1 MLESIPG
8 LHHISLTPDK
18 LLAPDEVIVIV
29 DDDASIREPLR
40 VFLETHDLAVVEA
53 ENGEQLRQL
62 FNSVN
67 VALVLLDIGLPD
79 IDGLTLLPEI
89 VNEHPGVAIVM
100 LTGTADL
107 EVALNCI
114 RKGADDY
121 LTKPVQFHEILLVVR
136 KVLERRSLMAENLK
150 YQEDL
155 EKAHFRIQLLHQ
167 LSLKMNSVYLSTVE
181 LDEIL
186 QAILVGITAEEGL
199 RFNRAFLAIFE
210 EEGKVLQGKLAI
222 GSECRDEAARIW
234 TELREKK
241 LDFLEIVNSIKKS
254 CLNGD
259 TKVTQLIKSLQVPV
273 TDSDHILIRS
283 ALERR
288 SILVENGKADVPV
301 AEDLIELLSEDTF
314 VVVPLFSPSKSL
326 GVIIADHFV
335 THDPLSKDHIKSL
348 EIFANQAS
356 LAIEHS
362 RLYMEMEDKIGDLE
376 NVTQELE
383 KNKDL
388 LVESASYSALGE
400 MSAQL
405 VHVLRNPITSIGGA
419 ARILAKKTKD
429 EKSLEFVNMIVN
441 ETTRLESTLKDLFD
455 FVRHMNVDKKCE
467 PLYPLIRKTLLLL
480 QPSLVRNSIHVDLD
494 ITEPDPILEMDEQL
508 MRKMMVHLTRN
519 AIDAMPDGGNLTITV
534 NQQQKGWVT
543 ISFADTGVGIAEA
556 IQQRATD
563 PFFTTKTYGTGLGLT
578 LVEKIVAIHGG
589 NFSLN
594 QKPDGG
600 MEARVSLPEKMVCSF
615 GI

>member
-1 MLESIPG
+1 MLEANPD
-8 LHHISLTPDK
+8 LHHIALTPDK
-18 LLAPDEVIVIV
+18 LLVQDEVIVIV
-29 DDDASIREPLR
+29 DDDAFIREPLR
-40 VFLETHDLAVVEA
+40 IFLESHDFAVVEA
-53 ENGEQLRQL
+53 EDGEQFKKLL
-62 FNSVN
+62 GSVN
-67 VALVLLDIGLPD
+67 IALVLLDIGLPD
-79 IDGLTLLPEI
+79 TDGLSLLPEI
-89 VNEHPGVAIVM
+89 VNEHPGISIIM
-100 LTGTADL
+100 LTGMADL
-107 EVALNCI
+107 EVALDCI

-121 LTKPVQFHEILLVVR
+121 LSKPVQFDEILLTVR
-136 KVLERRSLMAENLK
+136 RILERRRLIFENLK

-186 QAILVGITAEEGL
+186 HAILVGITAEEGL
-199 RFNRAFLAIFE
+199 RFNRAFLAIFD
-210 EEGKVLQGKLAI
+210 EEGGLLQGKLAI
-222 GSECRDEAARIW
+222 GSECREDAGRIW
-234 TELREKK
+234 EELREKK
-241 LDFLEIVNSIKKS
+241 LDFLEIVQNIKKN

-259 TKVTQLIKSLQVPV
+259 TKVTRLIKNLQVPIS
-273 TDSDHILIRS
+273 DSEHILIRS

-288 SILVENGKADVPV
+288 SIFVENGRADVPV
-301 AEDLIELLSEDTF
+301 SRELIELLNEDTF

-335 THDPLSKDHIKSL
+335 THEPIDIDYVQSL

-362 RLYMEMEDKIGDLE
+362 RLYMEMEDKIVDLE

-419 ARILAKKTKD
+419 ARILAKKITD
-429 EKSLEFVNMIVN
+429 EKCLEFVNMIVN
-441 ETTRLESTLKDLFD
+441 ETTRLEYTLKDLFD
-455 FVRHMNVDKKCE
+455 FVRQMQVDKRCE
-467 PLYPLIRKTLLLL
+467 PLYPLIRKTILLLK
-480 QPSLVRNSIHVDLD
+480 PSLDRHSIHVDLD
-494 ITEPDPILEMDEQL
+494 VPELEPVLKMDEQL
-508 MRKMMVHLTRN
+508 MRKMMIHLSRN
-519 AIDAMPDGGNLTITV
+519 AIDAMPEGGTLAIV
-534 NQQQKGWVT
+534 VRRQKGSVI
-543 ISFADTGVGIAEA
+543 ISFADTGMGIAEA
-556 IQQRATD
+556 IQKRATD

-578 LVEKIVAIHGG
+578 LVEKIVAIHNGS
-589 NFSLN
+589 FSLN
-594 QKPDGG
+594 QKLDGG
-600 MEARVSLPEKMVCSF
+600 MEACVSLPEKMECSF

>member
-8 LHHISLTPDK
+8 LNHISLTSDK
-18 LLAPDEVIVIV
+18 LLAQDEVIVIV
-29 DDDASIREPLR
+29 DDDPFIREPLR
-40 VFLETHDLAVVEA
+40 IFLESHDLAVVEA
-53 ENGEQLRQL
+53 GDGEQLRKL
-62 FNSVN
+62 LGSVN
-67 VALVLLDIGLPD
+67 IALVLLDIGLPD
-79 IDGLTLLPEI
+79 TDGLSLLPEI
-89 VNEHPGVAIVM
+89 VNAYPGAAIVM
-100 LTGTADL
+100 LTGMADL
-107 EVALNCI
+107 EVALECM

-121 LTKPVQFHEILLVVR
+121 LSKPVQFDEILLTVR
-136 KVLERRSLMAENLK
+136 KVLERRRLIAENLK

-186 QAILVGITAEEGL
+186 HAILVGITADEGL
-199 RFNRAFLAIFE
+199 RFNRAFLAIFDE
-210 EEGKVLQGKLAI
+210 AGGLLQGKLAI
-222 GSECRDEAARIW
+222 GSECREEAGRIW
-234 TELREKK
+234 EELREKK
-241 LDFLEIVNSIKKS
+241 LDFLEIVQNIKKS

-259 TKVTQLIKSLQVPV
+259 SKVTRLIKGLQVPV
-273 TDSDHILIRS
+273 SESQHILIRS

-288 SILVENGKADVPV
+288 TILVENGQADVPV
-301 AEDLIELLSEDTF
+301 SRELIEMLKEDTF

-335 THDPLSKDHIKSL
+335 TREPINMDYVHSL
-348 EIFANQAS
+348 EMFANQAS

-362 RLYMEMEDKIGDLE
+362 RLYMEMESKIVDLE
-376 NVTQELE
+376 NVTHELE

-419 ARILAKKTKD
+419 ARILTKKITD
-429 EKSLEFVNMIVN
+429 EKCLEFVNMIVN
-441 ETTRLESTLKDLFD
+441 ETARLEYTLKDLFD
-455 FVRHMNVDKKCE
+455 FVRQMKVDKKCE
-467 PLYPLIRKTLLLL
+467 PLYPLIRKTILLLK
-480 QPSLVRNSIHVDLD
+480 PSLARHSIHVDLD
-494 ITEPDPILEMDEQL
+494 VPEPDPILEMDEQL
-508 MRKMMVHLTRN
+508 IRKMMIHLSRN
-519 AIDAMPDGGNLTITV
+519 AIDAMPEGGTLTIV
-534 NQQQKGWVT
+534 VRREKGSVI
-543 ISFADTGVGIAEA
+543 ISLADTGMGIAEA
-556 IQQRATD
+556 IQKRATD

-578 LVEKIVAIHGG
+578 LVEKIVAIHNGS
-589 NFSLN
+589 FSLN

-600 MEARVSLPEKMVCSF
+600 MEACISLPEKMVCSF

>member
-1 MLESIPG
+1 
-8 LHHISLTPDK
+8 
-18 LLAPDEVIVIV
+18 
-29 DDDASIREPLR
+29 
-40 VFLETHDLAVVEA
+40 
-53 ENGEQLRQL
+53 
-62 FNSVN
+62 
-67 VALVLLDIGLPD
+67 VALD
-79 IDGLTLLPEI
+79 
-89 VNEHPGVAIVM
+89 
-100 LTGTADL
+100 
-107 EVALNCI
+107 CI

-121 LTKPVQFHEILLVVR
+121 LSKPVRFDEILLVVR
-136 KVLERRSLMAENLK
+136 KVLERRRLITENLK

-155 EKAHFRIQLLHQ
+155 ENAHFRIHLLHQ

-210 EEGKVLQGKLAI
+210 DEGRVLQGRLAI
-222 GSECRDEAARIW
+222 GSECREEAARVW
-234 TELREKK
+234 AELRERK
-241 LDFLEIVNSIKKS
+241 LDFLEIVQNIKKS

-259 TKVTQLIKSLQVPV
+259 TKVTRLIKSLRVPI
-273 TDSDHILIRS
+273 TDSEHILIRS
-283 ALERR
+283 AGERR
-288 SILVENGKADVPV
+288 SFLVENGRADVPV
-301 AEDLIELLSEDTF
+301 APELIELLNEDAF

-335 THDPLSKDHIKSL
+335 TNEIITREHVKSL

-362 RLYMEMEDKIGDLE
+362 RLYMEMEDKIGELE
-376 NVTQELE
+376 NVTHELE

-388 LVESASYSALGE
+388 LVESANYSALGE

-419 ARILAKKTKD
+419 ARILAKKITD
-429 EKSLEFVNMIVN
+429 EKTLEFVNMIVN
-441 ETTRLESTLKDLFD
+441 ETTRLEFTLKDLFD
-455 FVRHMNVDKKCE
+455 FVRQMKVDKKCE

-480 QPSLVRNSIHVDLD
+480 QPTLVRHSIQVDLD
-494 ITEPDPILEMDEQL
+494 VTEPDPVLEMDEQL
-508 MRKMMVHLTRN
+508 VRKMMIHLTRN
-519 AIDAMPDGGNLTITV
+519 AIDAMPEGGNLTITV
-534 NQQQKGWVT
+534 RQQNGWVV
-543 ISFADTGVGIAEA
+543 ILFADTGVGIAEA
-556 IQQRATD
+556 IQKRATD

-589 NFSLN
+589 RFSLN

-600 MEARVSLPEKMVCSF
+600 MEARVSLPKKTVCSF

>member
-18 LLAPDEVIVIV
+18 LLAQNEVIVIV
-29 DDDASIREPLR
+29 DDDAAIREPLK
-40 VFLETHDLAVVEA
+40 VFLESNDLAVAEA
-53 ENGEQLRQL
+53 GSGSQLRSL
-62 FNSVN
+62 FATHNI
-67 VALVLLDIGLPD
+67 ALVLLDIGLPD
-79 IDGLTLLPEI
+79 INGMDLLPEI
-89 VNEHPGVAIVM
+89 VNDHPGVAIVM
-100 LTGTADL
+100 LTGMADL
-107 EVALNCI
+107 EVALECI
-114 RKGADDY
+114 RNGADDY
-121 LTKPVQFHEILLVVR
+121 LSKPVQFQEILLVVR
-136 KVLERRSLMAENLK
+136 KVLERRRLIAENLR
-150 YQEDL
+150 YQQDL

-181 LDEIL
+181 LGEIL

-199 RFNRAFLAIFE
+199 RFNRAFLAIFNDD
-210 EEGKVLQGKLAI
+210 GTILQGRLAI
-222 GSECRDEAARIW
+222 GAECREEASRIW
-234 TELREKK
+234 AELREKK
-241 LDFLEIVNSIKKS
+241 LDFLEIVQNIKKS

-259 TKVTQLIKSLQVPV
+259 TRVTQLIKKLQVPV
-273 TDSDHILIRS
+273 TDTEHILVKA

-288 SILVENGKADVPV
+288 SILVHDGRAEVPV
-301 AEDLIELLSEDTF
+301 AMELIELLNEDTF

-335 THDPLSKDHIKSL
+335 TNEPITGDHIRSL

-362 RLYMEMEDKIGDLE
+362 RLYMEMENKIAELE
-376 NVTQELE
+376 NVTHELE

-388 LVESASYSALGE
+388 LVESASYSALGQ

-419 ARILAKKTKD
+419 ARILAKKVTDK
-429 EKSLEFVNMIVN
+429 KSLEFVNMIVD

-455 FVRHMNVDKKCE
+455 FVRQMKVEKKCE

-480 QPSLVRNSIHVDLD
+480 QPTLVRNSIQVEL
-494 ITEPDPILEMDEQL
+494 EFPDPEPMLEMDEQL
-508 MRKMMVHLTRN
+508 IRKMMIHLTRN
-519 AIDAMPDGGNLTITV
+519 AIDAMPEGGNLTISVHQENDWV
-534 NQQQKGWVT
+534 NICFV
-543 ISFADTGVGIAEA
+543 DTGVGIAEA
-556 IQQRATD
+556 IQARATD

-578 LVEKIVAIHGG
+578 LVEKIVEIHGG
-589 NFSLN
+589 RFTLN
-594 QKPDGG
+594 RKPGGG
-600 MEARVSLPEKMVCSF
+600 MEARVSLPKRIMCSF

>member
-1 MLESIPG
+1 MLESVPG

-18 LLAPDEVIVIV
+18 LLGPGEVIAIV
-29 DDDASIREPLR
+29 DDDAAIREPLR
-40 VFLETHDLAVVEA
+40 IFLETHDLAVAEA
-53 ENGEQLRQL
+53 ANAGQLREL
-62 FNSVN
+62 FGSANI
-67 VALVLLDIGLPD
+67 ALVLLDIGLPD
-79 IDGLTLLPEI
+79 TDGLTLLPEI
-89 VNEHPGVAIVM
+89 VNQHPGVAIVM
-100 LTGTADL
+100 LTGMADL
-107 EVALNCI
+107 EVALDCI

-121 LTKPVQFHEILLVVR
+121 LSKPVQFHEILLVVR
-136 KVLERRSLMAENLK
+136 KVLERRRLIAENLK
-150 YQEDL
+150 YQQDL

-181 LDEIL
+181 LDETL

-210 EEGKVLQGKLAI
+210 GDGTVLQGKLAI
-222 GSECRDEAARIW
+222 GSECREEAARIW
-234 TELREKK
+234 AELREQQ
-241 LDFLEIVNSIKKS
+241 LDFLTIVQNIKKS

-259 TKVTQLIKSLQVPV
+259 TKVTQLIKKLQVPIA
-273 TDSDHILIRS
+273 DSEHILIKAAR
-283 ALERR
+283 ERR
-288 SILVENGKADVPV
+288 SILVQHGQAEVTVPR
-301 AEDLIELLSEDTF
+301 ELIELLGEDDF

-335 THDPLSKDHIKSL
+335 TREPITKDHVRSL

-362 RLYMEMEDKIGDLE
+362 RLYTEMEEKIADLE

-388 LVESASYSALGE
+388 LVESASYSALGQ

-419 ARILAKKTKD
+419 ARILAKKITD
-429 EKSLEFVNMIVN
+429 EKNLEFVNMIVN
-441 ETTRLESTLKDLFD
+441 ETARLESTLKDLFD
-455 FVRHMNVDKKCE
+455 FVRQMKVEKRCE

-480 QPSLVRNSIHVDLD
+480 QPSLVRNSIQVDLELP
-494 ITEPDPILEMDEQL
+494 EPDPVLEMDEQL
-508 MRKMMVHLTRN
+508 VRKMMIHLTRN
-519 AIDAMPDGGNLTITV
+519 AIDAMPDGGNLTISVHQENDWIVIT
-534 NQQQKGWVT
+534 
-543 ISFADTGVGIAEA
+543 FADTGVGIAAA
-556 IQQRATD
+556 IQKRATD

-578 LVEKIVAIHGG
+578 LVEKIVNIHGG
-589 NFSLN
+589 NFALH

-600 MEARVSLPEKMVCSF
+600 MAARVSLPKKMVCSF

>member
-1 MLESIPG
+1 MLESVPG
-8 LHHISLTPDK
+8 LNHISLTPDK
-18 LLAPDEVIVIV
+18 LLAGDEVIVIV
-29 DDDASIREPLR
+29 DDDGAIREPLR
-40 VFLETHDLAVVEA
+40 FFLETQKFAVVEA
-53 ENGEQLRQL
+53 ENAEQLRKL
-62 FNSVN
+62 FGSVN
-67 VALVLLDIGLPD
+67 IALVLLDIGLPD
-79 IDGLTLLPEI
+79 TDGLTLLPEI
-89 VNEHPGVAIVM
+89 VNDHPGVGIVM

-107 EVALNCI
+107 EVALDCM

-121 LTKPVQFHEILLVVR
+121 LSKPVLFDEILMVVR
-136 KVLERRSLMAENLK
+136 KVLERRRLLAENFK

-186 QAILVGITAEEGL
+186 QAILVGITADEGL

-210 EEGKVLQGKLAI
+210 DEDSVLQGKLAI
-222 GSECRDEAARIW
+222 GSECREEAGRIW
-234 TELREKK
+234 AELRDKK
-241 LDFLEIVNSIKKS
+241 LDFLEIVQNIKKS

-259 TKVTQLIKSLQVPV
+259 TKVTRLIKSLWVPV
-273 TDSDHILIRS
+273 MDSEHILIKS

-288 SILVENGKADVPV
+288 SILVKNGQAAVPV
-301 AEDLIELLSEDTF
+301 AGELIDLLGEDTF
-314 VVVPLFSPSKSL
+314 VVVPLFSPSRSL

-335 THDPLSKDHIKSL
+335 TREPITKDHVRSL

-376 NVTQELE
+376 GVTHELE

-388 LVESASYSALGE
+388 LVESASYSALGQ

-419 ARILAKKTKD
+419 ARILAKKIHD

-455 FVRHMNVDKKCE
+455 FVRQMKVDKKCE
-467 PLYPLIRKTLLLL
+467 PLYPLIKKTLLIL
-480 QPSLVRNSIHVDLD
+480 QPALVRNSIQVDLD
-494 ITEPDPILEMDEQL
+494 IPDPDPALELDEQL
-508 MRKMMVHLTRN
+508 VRKMMIHLTKN
-519 AIDAMPDGGNLTITV
+519 AIDAMPSGGNLTITV
-534 NQQQKGWVT
+534 RRKNGWV
-543 ISFADTGVGIAEA
+543 IVSFADTGVGIAEA
-556 IQQRATD
+556 IKKRATD

-589 NFSLN
+589 SFSLN
-594 QKPDGG
+594 RKADGG

>member
-18 LLAPDEVIVIV
+18 LLSPDEVIVIV
-29 DDDASIREPLR
+29 DDDALIREPLR
-40 VFLETHDLAVVEA
+40 IFLESHDLAVVEA
-53 ENGEQLRQL
+53 ENAFELRKL
-62 FNSVN
+62 FSSANI
-67 VALVLLDIGLPD
+67 ALVLLDIGLPD
-79 IDGLTLLPEI
+79 TDGLTLLPEI
-89 VNEHPGVAIVM
+89 VNDHPGVAIIM
-100 LTGTADL
+100 LTGMADL
-107 EVALNCI
+107 EVALDCM

-121 LTKPVQFHEILLVVR
+121 ISKPVQFYEILLVVR
-136 KVLERRSLMAENLK
+136 KVLERRRLMAENLK

-155 EKAHFRIQLLHQ
+155 EKAHFRIQLLHH

-199 RFNRAFLAIFE
+199 RFNRAFLAIFDD
-210 EEGKVLQGKLAI
+210 EGKVLQGKLAI
-222 GSECRDEAARIW
+222 GSECREEAAKIW
-234 TELREKK
+234 AELREKN
-241 LDFLEIVNSIKKS
+241 LDFLDIVQNIKKS

-259 TKVTQLIKSLQVPV
+259 TKMTRLIKSLQVPT
-273 TDSDHILIRS
+273 TDSEHILIRS
-283 ALERR
+283 AQERR
-288 SILVENGKADVPV
+288 SILVENGRADVPV
-301 AEDLIELLSEDTF
+301 ARELIELLSEDTF

-335 THDPLSKDHIKSL
+335 TLQPITKDHIRSL

-362 RLYMEMEDKIGDLE
+362 RLYMEMEDKIAELE
-376 NVTQELE
+376 NVTNELE
-383 KNKDL
+383 MNKDL

-419 ARILAKKTKD
+419 ARILAKKITD

-441 ETTRLESTLKDLFD
+441 ETIRLESTLKDIFD
-455 FVRHMNVDKKCE
+455 FVRQMKVDKKCE

-480 QPSLVRNSIHVDLD
+480 QPALVRHAIHVDLNMP
-494 ITEPDPILEMDEQL
+494 EPDPVLEMDEQL
-508 MRKMMVHLTRN
+508 IHKMMIHLTRN
-519 AIDAMPDGGNLTITV
+519 AIDAMPEGGNLTISV
-534 NQQQKGWVT
+534 SQKYGWV
-543 ISFADTGVGIAEA
+543 IMSFADTGMGIAES
-556 IQQRATD
+556 IQKRATD

-589 NFSLN
+589 SFSLH

-600 MEARVSLPEKMVCSF
+600 MEACVSLPEKTMCSF